1 MSFSGR
7 KFSINRHT
15 GEPKPLARRFS
26 TTEPS
31 MNGTF
36 LSVCLSVCLSVS
48 GFWWLLRAYFR
59 AFRYSNASLASRN
72 YSEALATPHPS
83 A

>member
-15 GEPKPLARRFS
+15 GEPKPKVLTRRFS

-36 LSVCLSVCLSVS
+36 YVS
-48 GFWWLLRAYFR
+48 PRPGLVSWLLWFV
-59 AFRYSNASLASRN
+59 LD
-72 YSEALATPHPS
+72 SETLPWAVSPLLCLYIQAP
-83 A
+83 

>member
-15 GEPKPLARRFS
+15 GAPKTLTRRFS

-31 MNGTF
+31 MNGKPFVSPLYVAF
-36 LSVCLSVCLSVS
+36 LAQLHSQDGFICLQLEDDTSSSPVPYC
-48 GFWWLLRAYFR
+48 
-59 AFRYSNASLASRN
+59 LAS
-72 YSEALATPHPS
+72 
-83 A
+83 

>member
-36 LSVCLSVCLSVS
+36 LSVCLSVCLSQVF
-48 GFWWLLRAYFR
+48 GGCCAPIFAPLDTRMPL
-59 AFRYSNASLASRN
+59 
-72 YSEALATPHPS
+72 
-83 A
+83 